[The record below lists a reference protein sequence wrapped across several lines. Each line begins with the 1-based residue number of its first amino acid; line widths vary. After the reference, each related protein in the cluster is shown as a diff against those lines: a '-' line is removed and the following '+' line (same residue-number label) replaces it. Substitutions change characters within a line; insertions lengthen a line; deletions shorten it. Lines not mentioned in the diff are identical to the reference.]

1 MSTEV
6 PPVNPPNVISIDKP
20 VLTPKQEQEK
30 WLGEAIQAVR
40 EKSACMQAYIRQRDF
55 IYVLRTASQ
64 MLAELRTG
72 MLAPQYYYELYVKVF
87 DEMQQ
92 LEQYFEEEHKR
103 GRSLEEMYEVV
114 QHAGSILPRLYLL
127 ITVGSVYIKSG
138 EEPAIEILRDLV
150 EMCKGVQHPTR
161 GLFLRHFLLTMMKNK
176 LPGDVNRTVPSSVEG
191 DGGTV
196 EDTAELILQNFRE
209 MNWLWIRMEAKGPM
223 TAEQKQQQQ
232 RYHQPAT
239 VVQRKHRE
247 RKELCVLVG
256 MNIVR
261 LSQLEGV
268 DRQAYKSTILP
279 RLLNIIV
286 SYREPLAQQYLLE
299 VIVQVFPDEFHL
311 FTLEELL
318 NTLENVLWSVD
329 VCAILGSLMERLGNY
344 AVSLR
349 EGIAEAGSR
358 KEEKLLHR
366 MFDIFKTRLDAMLTP
381 REEGKGISTLTP
393 PIPSLLEA
401 AVSVTAAETV
411 VGNNRSNGNNN
422 HSSNSNSN
430 SNTNKNNNNNNN
442 NHQHHPFPLISYV
455 KSMLSLIQLSFKA
468 DPEAAV
474 THIGIVLTSITEQVT
489 TPPKE
494 AVVRIIERIIV
505 YVIQTLKDPS
515 VVLDLPS
522 IDILTLKLP
531 FTSRRTVALTLC
543 TTCVQSVSYRITT
556 LEMAAR
562 FFELIAPLVKDEPD
576 TPVNRSELY
585 MSSDPTAEFIEEQ
598 HLVCRVLHL
607 LHCDDTAIHMKMLN
621 GVRKQLGQG
630 GTDRLVVTLPTLASL
645 YIQFALRVAKEEA
658 DAIHNNNNT
667 NNNHNK
673 DGEENGNGTNDDDE
687 GKNEETRKKS
697 KTGVSCAKVF
707 YFIHSGDGKGILEI
721 LAMEQPLQTFHL
733 YLASA
738 NAADACG
745 LPDVAYEMY
754 VSVFQLYE
762 ENAADTTGQIEMMHC
777 LISSLYT
784 LSQMP
789 EESYELLATKVCQ
802 YSSKLVR
809 KSDQSSVVAL
819 CAHLFWKHTLS
830 SESHQRVLECLK
842 RALKIADSTQASQQ
856 LPLFV
861 ELLNQVLHYYAGNAP
876 GVTVKYITALI
887 DLVQEASNTKDAA
900 NGDGEAS
907 SSSNININII
917 HSNNNS
923 NNSTENGV
931 NEVYN
936 AARTFYRNTTRYI
949 RSRQQVD
956 ERWKEIDV

>member
-1 MSTEV
+1 MPGDTV
-6 PPVNPPNVISIDKP
+6 PTNSANVISIDKP
-20 VLTPKQEQEK
+20 ILTPKQEQEK
-30 WLGEAIQAVR
+30 WLGEAVQAVR
-40 EKSACMQAYIRQRDF
+40 EKSAVMQTYIRQQDF

-87 DEMQQ
+87 DELQQ
-92 LEQYFEEEHKR
+92 LEQYFEHEHKR

-176 LPGDVNRTVPSSVEG
+176 LPGDVNRAVPSSVEG

-209 MNWLWIRMEAKGPM
+209 MIWLWIRMETQQPM
-223 TAEQKQQQQ
+223 SAQKKQQKKQGEGGHN
-232 RYHQPAT
+232 YHHS
-239 VVQRKHRE
+239 VGVMQRKHKE
-247 RKELCVLVG
+247 RRELCVLVG

-318 NTLENVLWSVD
+318 DSLKNVLWSVD

-349 EGIAEAGSR
+349 EGITEAGGR

-366 MFDIFKTRLDAMLTP
+366 MFDVFKTRLDAMITP
-381 REEGKGISTLTP
+381 REEGNGGVTTTTTTGMNSRNSKST
-393 PIPSLLEA
+393 
-401 AVSVTAAETV
+401 
-411 VGNNRSNGNNN
+411 GN
-422 HSSNSNSN
+422 HHSNSN
-430 SNTNKNNNNNNN
+430 NN
-442 NHQHHPFPLISYV
+442 PFTLSSYG
-455 KSMLSLIQLSFKA
+455 KCMLSLIQLSFKA

-474 THIGIVLTSITEQVT
+474 THIGIVLTSIAEQLT

-494 AVVRIIERIIV
+494 VVVGIVERIIV

-515 VVLDLPS
+515 VVLDLPG

-543 TTCVQSVSYRITT
+543 TTSLQSVSYRINT

-562 FFELIAPLVKDEPD
+562 LFELITPLVKDEVDAPG
-576 TPVNRSELY
+576 NRHDLY
-585 MSSDPTAEFIEEQ
+585 MGSDPMAEFIEEQ

-607 LHCDDTAIHMKMLN
+607 LHCDDVATQMKMLN

-630 GTDRLVVTLPTLASL
+630 GSDRLVVTLPTLASL
-645 YIQFALRVAKEEA
+645 YIRFALRVAKEEA
-658 DAIHNNNNT
+658 NANKNKDANGNENNNN
-667 NNNHNK
+667 
-673 DGEENGNGTNDDDE
+673 
-687 GKNEETRKKS
+687 EETEKVN
-697 KTGVSCAKVF
+697 KTGLSPAKVF
-707 YFIHSGDGKGILEI
+707 HFIHSGDGKGILEI
-721 LAMEQPLQTFHL
+721 LAMEDPLQTFHL

-745 LPDVAYEMY
+745 LPDIAYEMY

-762 ENAADTTGQIEMMHC
+762 ENAADTTGQIEMMDC

-789 EESYELLATKVCQ
+789 EESYEPLATKVCQ

-819 CAHLFWKHTLS
+819 CAHLFWKESLS
-830 SESHQRVLECLK
+830 SESHQHVMECLK
-842 RALKIADSTQASQQ
+842 RALKLADNTQASQQ

-861 ELLNQVLHYYAGNAP
+861 ALLNQVLHYYAGKAP

-887 DLVQEASNTKDAA
+887 DLVQEASNATVAA
-900 NGDGEAS
+900 NGDDDAS
-907 SSSNININII
+907 SGNT
-917 HSNNNS
+917 SNNN
-923 NNSTENGV
+923 NNNNDNNNANSINNNHNHNNTENGA
-931 NEVYN
+931 NEVYS

-949 RSRQQVD
+949 RSRQGVD